1 MKIKNKHLSSA
12 QIINF
17 GFGGLILT
25 GTLLLMLPF
34 ATIAPGSASFV
45 DCLFTATSASCV
57 TGLVVGDT
65 ATTWTLFGKIVI
77 ITLIQIGG
85 MGVVT
90 MAVALTVASGRKIGL
105 SARSTMQESISAHN
119 VGGIVR
125 LTGFIIKTSICIEL
139 IGALMLAP
147 SFIKEFG
154 ILKGVGYSLFH
165 SISAFCNAGFDLMGV
180 KEKYSSLTYFVG
192 NGSVNFTICMLIT
205 VGGLGFLTW
214 DDIKNHKFNFKRYR
228 LQSQIAI
235 VTSAVLVVLS
245 ILYFG
250 LFEYSRPEWADFTFK
265 EKFWATIFTAVTPR
279 TAGFNTTDY
288 NLLTESGKMVTIVLM
303 LIGGCPGST
312 AGGLKTATMALLFIN
327 AFSIFKRSDS
337 VTAFGRRISDDTVR
351 TAATLLLMYIILF
364 LTGALIISRV
374 ENIPLL
380 TCMFETASAVG
391 TVGLTLGI
399 TPGLGIISKLI
410 LIALMFLGRVGG
422 LTLIYATV
430 KNTNNYAKLP
440 LEKLTVG

>member
-1 MKIKNKHLSSA
+1 MN
-12 QIINF
+12 
-17 GFGGLILT
+17 
-25 GTLLLMLPF
+25 
-34 ATIAPGSASFV
+34 
-45 DCLFTATSASCV
+45 
-57 TGLVVGDT
+57 
-65 ATTWTLFGKIVI
+65 
-77 ITLIQIGG
+77 IQD
-85 MGVVT
+85 
-90 MAVALTVASGRKIGL
+90 R
-105 SARSTMQESISAHN
+105 
-119 VGGIVR
+119 
-125 LTGFIIKTSICIEL
+125 
-139 IGALMLAP
+139 
-147 SFIKEFG
+147 
-154 ILKGVGYSLFH
+154 
-165 SISAFCNAGFDLMGV
+165 
-180 KEKYSSLTYFVG
+180 
-192 NGSVNFTICMLIT
+192 
-205 VGGLGFLTW
+205 
-214 DDIKNHKFNFKRYR
+214 
-228 LQSQIAI
+228 
-235 VTSAVLVVLS
+235 
-245 ILYFG
+245 
-250 LFEYSRPEWADFTFK
+250 EWADFTFK

-337 VTAFGRRISDDTVR
+337 VTAFGRRISDDTVQ

-410 LIALMFLGRVGG
+410 LTALMFLGRVGG